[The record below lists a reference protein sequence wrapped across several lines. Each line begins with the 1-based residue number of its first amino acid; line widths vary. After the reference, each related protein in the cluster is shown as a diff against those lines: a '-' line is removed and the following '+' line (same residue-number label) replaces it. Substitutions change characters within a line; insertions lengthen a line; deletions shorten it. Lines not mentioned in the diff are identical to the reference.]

1 MFKGIGNPRGPI
13 APAGPRGTLHP
24 VTRTTHA
31 RPQGPV
37 DLASRGGPPDPS
49 IRPRTALPLPAREP
63 SAQAAQASPPVPD
76 LASLPSLDGPGA
88 FAAAWKQ
95 QQVQTERAEVALKP
109 AIAEPTLARARE
121 RLTIGTG
128 TPPAQ
133 AMTPLS
139 RQEAPVGMQQRA
151 RGPTLGELF
160 AQESRQQRQELLRT
174 ALPSGGAVMQRL
186 KERAGRQHPTTNAE
200 QWRARL
206 KGPPQSME
214 GRRKEAFEARVRTD
228 VLAVAKTGRM
238 EPRLAAE
245 AMHAAV
251 LDGTLGQGILPQDR
265 QLLLATL
272 DRMAKGG
279 PLPAPPGQLAGMQG
293 STAPVPLH
301 PNTAQATHHAQA
313 TPPAGD
319 RFADQRLAA
328 GPLPPGTRY
337 PEAVSLIKK
346 YAGEETGAVWG
357 TQVAYLN
364 AEQRQQFQLHMQ
376 DGRLYDAQGRPFDTR
391 GAQSSFLETEGTAI
405 FVMNPNGDIYAA
417 NDRVP
422 GKFQHSSFLAGA
434 PVAAAGEIEVHDG
447 VVKFIS
453 GKSGHYRPGADQLD
467 QMVHNLKS
475 QGAADFS
482 IDQTAW

>member
-1 MFKGIGNPRGPI
+1 M
-13 APAGPRGTLHP
+13 
-24 VTRTTHA
+24 
-31 RPQGPV
+31 
-37 DLASRGGPPDPS
+37 
-49 IRPRTALPLPAREP
+49 
-63 SAQAAQASPPVPD
+63 VPD
-76 LASLPSLDGPGA
+76 LAASRLHNEIQAQAAEVHQLHTTLARLDQSLAGLPSLDGPVA
-88 FAAAWKQ
+88 FATAWKQ
-95 QQVQTERAEVALKP
+95 QQLQTERAEVAQKL
-109 AIAEPTLARARE
+109 AVAEPKLTQARE
-121 RLTIGTG
+121 RFAISTNP
-128 TPPAQ
+128 PPAK
-133 AMTPLS
+133 AMTPPS
-139 RQEAPVGMQQRA
+139 RRESPVDMHQQA

-160 AQESRQQRQELLRT
+160 AQESQQQRQELLRT

-206 KGPPQSME
+206 KGPPQPMQ
-214 GRRKEAFEARVRTD
+214 GKRKEVFEALVRTD
-228 VLAVAKTGRM
+228 VLAVAKTGRK

-265 QLLLATL
+265 QLLLDTL

-279 PLPAPPGQLAGMQG
+279 TLPRPPGHSAGVQV
-293 STAPVPLH
+293 STITAPLQ
-301 PNTAQATHHAQA
+301 PNAAQAMHHTQA

-319 RFADQRLAA
+319 RFADQRLPAE
-328 GPLPPGTRY
+328 PLPPDTRY
-337 PEAVSLIKK
+337 PEAVSLMKK

-357 TQVAYLN
+357 TQVTYLN

-376 DGRLYDAQGRPFDTR
+376 DGKLYDAQGRLFDTR

-405 FVMNPNGDIYAA
+405 FVMNPNGDMYAA

-434 PVAAAGEIEVHDG
+434 PVAAAGEIEVHNG
-447 VVKFIS
+447 VVQFIS
-453 GKSGHYRPGADQLD
+453 GKSGHYRPSADQLN
-467 QMVHNLKS
+467 QMVSNLKS